1 MARMTVYVLSLLVLI
16 GAGGCS
22 AARSAPRP
30 AASAASPTRHILP
43 NGIPLIVQEHRG
55 SELVALQLWVGAGAR
70 DETASE
76 LGLAH
81 YLEHMLFRGTTSRPT
96 GFIEREVEGVGGTM
110 NAGTSWD
117 YTYYYVTLPPTRV
130 TQGLELLA
138 DISMNAA
145 LDAAVLDKEK
155 EVVLEE
161 MRLGEDNP
169 RRVLVRTLYSQVFEG
184 HPYGRQIIGTPELIR
199 GLTRDTLAAF
209 YRSHYAPETFAVV
222 VVGPVETEQV
232 LTTARAA
239 FGRLPRI
246 GHGRLPAPPPPPL
259 RAQRV
264 DMPREGGHAYLGLAW
279 PAPRMDHADT
289 PAVDLLV
296 AILGGQRSS
305 RLVQSLREQR
315 GLAVTVDAGFTTLAA
330 AGAVVVTAQV
340 DPANLGAAEAQIL
353 DEIRR
358 VRDGGVTP
366 AELRRAITKA
376 EAAHEF
382 ETETAQG
389 RAVAL
394 GRAEIIWT
402 IEAELAYVSRLRSVT
417 TEQVRAVARRYLD
430 PERYTRLA
438 LVPPR

>member
-22 AARSAPRP
+22 AARSAPKP
-30 AASAASPTRHILP
+30 APVAASPTRHVLP
-43 NGIPLIVQEHRG
+43 NGIPLIIQEHRG
-55 SELVALQLWVGAGAR
+55 SELVALQLWVRAGAR
-70 DETASE
+70 DETAHE

-96 GFIEREVEGVGGTM
+96 GFVEREVEGVGGTM

-117 YTYYYVTLPPTRV
+117 YTYYYVTLPPSRV

-169 RRVLVRTLYSQVFEG
+169 RRVLVRTLYSQIFEG
-184 HPYGRQIIGTPELIR
+184 HPYGRQVIGTPELIR
-199 GLTRDTLAAF
+199 GLTRDTLSAF
-209 YRSHYAPETFAVV
+209 YRNYYAPETFVVV
-222 VVGPVETEQV
+222 VVGPVDSEQV
-232 LTTARAA
+232 LSTARAA

-246 GHGRLPAPPPPPL
+246 GHGRLPAAPPPPL
-259 RAQRV
+259 RPQRV
-264 DMPREGGHAYLGLAW
+264 DVSRDGGHAYLGLAW
-279 PAPRMDHADT
+279 PAPRLDHGDT

-296 AILGGQRSS
+296 SILGGQRSS
-305 RLVQSLREQR
+305 RLVQSLREER
-315 GLAVTVDAGFTTLAA
+315 GLAVSVDAGFTALAA
-330 AGAVVVTAQV
+330 AGAVLVTAQV
-340 DPANLGAAEAQIL
+340 DPTNLAPAEAQIL

-358 VRDGGVTP
+358 VRDAGVTS

-394 GRAEIIWT
+394 GRAETIWT
-402 IEAELAYVSRLRSVT
+402 IEDELAYVSRLRSVT

-430 PERYTRLA
+430 PARYARLA